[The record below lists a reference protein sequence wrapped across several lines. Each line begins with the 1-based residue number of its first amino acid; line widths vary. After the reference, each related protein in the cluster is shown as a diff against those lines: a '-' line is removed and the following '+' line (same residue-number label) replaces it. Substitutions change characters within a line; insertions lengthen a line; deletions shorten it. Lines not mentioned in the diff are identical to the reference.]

1 VQYDLKTINAVLRW
15 GMTVND
21 RRGRPLVDRHPFA
34 GLAIPSKESPPCPR
48 LSHTD
53 YGKMLAVAD
62 QVHPQCKLALVLA
75 HETGH
80 RLGAIR
86 MLSWFDIDLKAK
98 TVRWR
103 AENDKIGFE
112 HTTALTASAVA
123 VLEAARGDLTEA
135 AWVFP
140 APEEAS
146 QPTSRYTFR
155 HFWDRA
161 EKLAKLEPVER
172 RGWHS
177 LRRAFAT
184 EMKHAPLRDLAYLGG
199 WKSVS
204 TVVEVYQQPDDA
216 TMRAA
221 LEARRPIEAR
231 AQQHG

>member
-1 VQYDLKTINAVLRW
+1 MRKLVRQ
-15 GMTVND
+15 GQ
-21 RRGRPLVDRHPFA
+21 RGGRC
-34 GLAIPSKESPPCPR
+34 SSP
-48 LSHTD
+48 
-53 YGKMLAVAD
+53 
-62 QVHPQCKLALVLA
+62 
-75 HETGH
+75 
-80 RLGAIR
+80 
-86 MLSWFDIDLKAK
+86 
-98 TVRWR
+98 
-103 AENDKIGFE
+103 
-112 HTTALTASAVA
+112 TALPS
-123 VLEAARGDLTEA
+123 
-135 AWVFP
+135 P

-161 EKLAKLEPVER
+161 EKLAKSEPVER

-184 EMKHAPLRDLAYLGG
+184 AMKHAPLRDLAYLGG